1 MHQPTLPLATE
12 AMTPPPDPQ
21 LEQTSI
27 PPAAL
32 WSTLTAAQQQLL
44 THTLTDI
51 CRQLVARSQE
61 VRDELTRVAASFT

>member
-51 CRQLVARSQE
+51 CRQLVPDALVARSQE
-61 VRDELTRVAASFT
+61 VRDELT

>member
-51 CRQLVARSQE
+51 CRQLVADALVARSQE
-61 VRDELTRVAASFT
+61 VRDELT